1 MIGIQND
8 VLKKYIGSAEKII
21 IPDGVKK
28 IDTFAFGHAEH
39 EEDLCPNLKEI
50 ILPESVTEI
59 RKFAFYQCKALVKIH
74 LPENLKII
82 GREAFRKCIRLR
94 DIVLPEGL
102 TEIPYGLFESCY
114 SLGEIHIPDSVM
126 KIREKAF
133 SFCGLKKI
141 EIPPQVQNMPPAVFD
156 GYASI
161 RYVSY
166 QNISFEA
173 DRSLRNC
180 IQLINTHDTENCG
193 WISEPEKNYIAF
205 QLYCQY
211 PEDKKLIRFLKQDF
225 FHKFNQLIDRKE
237 IDLIYK
243 ILEYG
248 VLVDKESIDACLH
261 YAIAVKA
268 SEIVLMLTDY
278 KYRHLGYEEIESVIS
293 RKFAL

>member
-8 VLKKYIGSAEKII
+8 VLKKYIGSAEKIV

-28 IDTFAFGHAEH
+28 IGAFAFGHAEH
-39 EEDLCPNLKEI
+39 EDDFCPNLKEVV
-50 ILPESVTEI
+50 LPESVTEI
-59 RKFAFYQCKALVKIH
+59 GKFAFCHCKSLVKIQ
-74 LPENLKII
+74 LPENLKVI
-82 GREAFRKCIRLR
+82 GREAFRKCSQLR
-94 DIVLPEGL
+94 NINLPDGL

-114 SLGEIHIPDSVM
+114 SLSEIHIPDSVI
-126 KIREKAF
+126 KIQEKAF
-133 SFCGLKKI
+133 SCCGLKKI
-141 EIPPQVQNMPPAVFD
+141 EIPPQVEMSPSVFD

-161 RYVSY
+161 RSVSY

-173 DRSLRNC
+173 DRSLRSC
-180 IQLINTHDTENCG
+180 IRLINTHDTDDCG
-193 WISEPEKNYIAF
+193 WISEPEKAYIAF

-225 FHKFNQLIDRKE
+225 FHKFNKLIDRKE
-237 IDLIYK
+237 TDLIYK

-248 VLVDKESIDACLH
+248 ILVDKENIDACLH

-278 KYRHLGYEEIESVIS
+278 KYHHLSYEEIESVIS